1 MVRRLDDRQSKST
14 FGLEKSTWT
23 RQKSEKREDNAIY
36 SRVGVVRVG
45 DLRAVGVVRVG
56 DLRAVGV
63 VRVGVVRVGDLRA
76 VGVVDDSRFAVR
88 VGVVEGG
95 SAADLAVEQFSAPRK
110 LGNMIA
116 TVQVLSLAAVRGV
129 AEKHLPSLCGP
140 NNQPT
145 DYTADVVQKRHLYVC
160 VEPSRLCAWRM
171 EVSIALPYNPMWRME
186 VFRHKIPV
194 FDGTHSA
201 PRGEWKFLGTKCRF
215 LTAPIRHH
223 VGKFFIPT
231 G

>member
-36 SRVGVVRVG
+36 S
-45 DLRAVGVVRVG
+45 
-56 DLRAVGV
+56 
-63 VRVGVVRVGDLRA
+63 RVGVVRVGDLRA

-223 VGKFFIPT
+223 VENGSF
-231 G
+231 